1 MSNRRTFAIISH
13 PDAGKTTLTEKL
25 LLQGGAIHL
34 AGEVKA
40 RGAARRARSDW
51 MKIEQQRGISVT
63 SSVMTFERDGITFNL
78 LDTPGHE
85 DFSEDTYR
93 TLTAVDSAIM
103 VIDAAKGIE
112 PQTRKLF
119 EVCRL
124 RSVPIITF
132 VNKVDREGRSVFETL
147 DEVADALA
155 LDVVPMSWP
164 IGMGGVF
171 QGVLDFATDTISRPE
186 GDSREFLGKVTPAED
201 IPAEIADEIEL
212 AQGGYPS
219 FDLEAY
225 RHGDM
230 TPVYFGSALKNFGVA
245 ELIDAIARFAPPPRP
260 QPSEQGTIQP
270 ENKEVT
276 GFIFKVQANMDPQ
289 HRDRIAFMRLVS
301 GTFKRGMKL
310 IPSALGKPV
319 AIHSPIL
326 FFAQDREL
334 ADTAE
339 PGDIIGI
346 PNHGTLRVG
355 DTLSETN
362 KVRFTGLPNF
372 APEILR
378 RVALKDPTK
387 TKQLRKALDD
397 LSEEGVI
404 QVFYPELGGQWIV
417 GVVGQLQLDVLISR
431 LEAEYKVAAVL
442 EASPF
447 DTARWLKGSEAAL
460 RQFTDINKSNLAKD
474 RDGDPVFMARS
485 AWDVGYQQER
495 NPELVQMI
503 QQKMFTFEDLVTI
516 DAAGLQREGR
526 RAAHDRPD
534 AVADGLQE
542 RTGSRGW
549 HLQLGAAAHALQ
561 GHQQPPAPA
570 VRGFLRKRVF
580 HDCGREHR
588 AGLPDQPGQAQSCEQ
603 QARER

>member
-1 MSNRRTFAIISH
+1 MTLNRRTFAIISH

-63 SSVMTFERDGITFNL
+63 SSVMTFEKDGIIFNL

-132 VNKVDREGRSVFETL
+132 VNKVDREGRPVFEAL

-155 LDVVPMSWP
+155 LDVTPMSWP
-164 IGMGGVF
+164 VGMGGTF
-171 QGVLDFATDTISRPE
+171 EGILNFADNRVSRPE
-186 GDSREFLGKVTPAED
+186 GDSREFLGKVEDAPAMPDD
-201 IPAEIADEIEL
+201 IAEEIEL
-212 AQGGYPS
+212 AQAGYPA

-225 RHGDM
+225 RHGDL
-230 TPVYFGSALKNFGVA
+230 TPVYFGSALKNFGVG
-245 ELIDAIARFAPPPRP
+245 ELIDAIAKFAPPPRP
-260 QPSEQGTIQP
+260 QPSDQGVVDP
-270 ENKEVT
+270 ERKDVT

-289 HRDRIAFMRLVS
+289 HRDRIAFMRLCS

-310 IPSALGKPV
+310 IPSGLGKPV
-319 AIHSPIL
+319 AVHSPIL
-326 FFAQDREL
+326 FFAQDREI
-334 ADTAE
+334 ADSAE

-355 DTLSETN
+355 DTLSERN
-362 KVRFTGLPNF
+362 DLRFTGLPNF

-378 RVALKDPTK
+378 RVVLKDPTK

-404 QVFYPELGGQWIV
+404 QVFYPEIGSNWVV

-431 LEAEYKVAAVL
+431 LEAEYKVEAVL
-442 EASPF
+442 EPAPF
-447 DTARWLKGSEAAL
+447 DTARWLSGSEAAL
-460 RQFTDINKSNLAKD
+460 KQFMQFNSSNLAKD
-474 RDGDPVFMARS
+474 RDGAPVFLARS
-485 AWDVGYQQER
+485 AWDVGYQQEK
-495 NPELVQMI
+495 NP
-503 QQKMFTFEDLVTI
+503 DLNFSATK
-516 DAAGLQREGR
+516 
-526 RAAHDRPD
+526 
-534 AVADGLQE
+534 E
-542 RTGSRGW
+542 R
-549 HLQLGAAAHALQ
+549 
-561 GHQQPPAPA
+561 
-570 VRGFLRKRVF
+570 
-580 HDCGREHR
+580 
-588 AGLPDQPGQAQSCEQ
+588 
-603 QARER
+603 

>member
-1 MSNRRTFAIISH
+1 MTLNRRTFAIISH

-63 SSVMTFERDGITFNL
+63 SSVMTFEKDGIVFNL

-112 PQTRKLF
+112 PQTLKLF

-132 VNKVDREGRSVFETL
+132 VNKVDREGRACFDIL
-147 DEVADALA
+147 DEVADKLA
-155 LDVVPMSWP
+155 LDVCPMSWP
-164 IGMGGVF
+164 VGMGGTF
-171 QGVLDFATDTISRPE
+171 EGILDFATGAVARPE
-186 GDSREFLGKVTPAED
+186 GDSREFLGKLDPSPTLPAEV
-201 IPAEIADEIEL
+201 ADEVEL
-212 AQGGYPS
+212 AQGGYPE
-219 FDLEAY
+219 FDLQAY
-225 RHGDM
+225 RNGDL
-230 TPVYFGSALKNFGVA
+230 TPVFFGSALKNFGVTS
-245 ELIDAIARFAPPPRP
+245 LIEAIAQYAPPPRP
-260 QPSEQGTIQP
+260 QPSSEGTITP
-270 ENKEVT
+270 DHNEVT

-289 HRDRIAFMRLVS
+289 HRDRIAFMRLCS

-310 IPSALGKPV
+310 TPSGLGKPV

-326 FFAQDREL
+326 FFAQDREI
-334 ADTAE
+334 ADSAE

-355 DTLSETN
+355 DTLSEKN
-362 KVRFTGLPNF
+362 GVRFTGLPNF

-378 RVALKDPTK
+378 RVVLRDPTK

-404 QVFYPELGGQWIV
+404 QVFYPEIGSNWVV
-417 GVVGQLQLDVLISR
+417 GVVGQLQLEVLISR
-431 LEAEYKVAAVL
+431 LEAEYKVDAFL
-442 EASPF
+442 EPAPY
-447 DTARWLKGSEAAL
+447 DTARWLNGSEAAL
-460 RQFTDINKSNLAKD
+460 KTFAQFNGGNMAKD
-474 RDGDPVFMARS
+474 RDGNPVFMARS
-485 AWDVGYQQER
+485 SWDVGYQQEK
-495 NPELVQMI
+495 NP
-503 QQKMFTFEDLVTI
+503 DLVFSATK
-516 DAAGLQREGR
+516 
-526 RAAHDRPD
+526 
-534 AVADGLQE
+534 E
-542 RTGSRGW
+542 R
-549 HLQLGAAAHALQ
+549 
-561 GHQQPPAPA
+561 
-570 VRGFLRKRVF
+570 
-580 HDCGREHR
+580 
-588 AGLPDQPGQAQSCEQ
+588 
-603 QARER
+603 

>member
-1 MSNRRTFAIISH
+1 MSSTKSNRRTFAIISH

-63 SSVMTFERDGITFNL
+63 SSVMTFEKEYEGETITFNL

-132 VNKVDREGRSVFETL
+132 VNKVDREGRPLFEIL

-155 LDVVPMSWP
+155 LDVSPQSAP
-164 IGMGGVF
+164 LGMGGLF
-171 QGVLDFATDTISRPE
+171 KGILDFASNTVTIPE
-186 GDSREFLGKVTPAED
+186 GGSKEYLGKREPLGDLPDDLAE
-201 IPAEIADEIEL
+201 EIEL
-212 AQGGYPS
+212 TRIGYPE

-225 RHGDM
+225 RNGDL
-230 TPVYFGSALKNFGVA
+230 TPVFFGSALKNFGVE
-245 ELIDAIARFAPPPRP
+245 ELIDAIARWAPPPRP
-260 QPSEQGTIQP
+260 QPAGDEQIP
-270 ENKEVT
+270 PSRDEVT
-276 GFIFKVQANMDPQ
+276 GFIFKVQANMDPN
-289 HRDRIAFMRLVS
+289 HRDRIAFMRQVS

-310 IPSALGKPV
+310 TPSGLGKPI

-339 PGDIIGI
+339 AGDIIGI

-355 DTLSETN
+355 DTLSEKN
-362 KVRFTGLPNF
+362 AIRFTGLPNF

-378 RVALKDPTK
+378 RVQLRDPTK

-404 QVFYPELGGQWIV
+404 QVFYPEIGAQWIV
-417 GVVGQLQLDVLISR
+417 GVVGQLQLEVLISR
-431 LEAEYKVAAVL
+431 LEAEYKVEAGL

-447 DTARWLKGSEAAL
+447 ATARWVKGPADAV
-460 RQFTDINKSNLAKD
+460 KSFEEFNRANLAKD
-474 RDGDPVFMARS
+474 RDGDLVFMAKS
-485 AWDVGYQQER
+485 PWDVNYQVEKHTDLTFSVTKER
-495 NPELVQMI
+495 
-503 QQKMFTFEDLVTI
+503 
-516 DAAGLQREGR
+516 
-526 RAAHDRPD
+526 
-534 AVADGLQE
+534 
-542 RTGSRGW
+542 
-549 HLQLGAAAHALQ
+549 
-561 GHQQPPAPA
+561 
-570 VRGFLRKRVF
+570 
-580 HDCGREHR
+580 
-588 AGLPDQPGQAQSCEQ
+588 
-603 QARER
+603 

>member
-1 MSNRRTFAIISH
+1 MSNPNSNRRTFAIISH

-63 SSVMTFERDGITFNL
+63 SSVMTFEKEYEGETITFNL

-132 VNKVDREGRSVFETL
+132 VNKVDREGRALFEIL

-155 LDVVPMSWP
+155 LDVSPQSAP
-164 IGMGGVF
+164 LGMGGLF
-171 QGVLDFATDTISRPE
+171 KGILDFSSDTVAKPE
-186 GDSREFLGKVTPAED
+186 GGSKEYLGTREPLGDLPDDLAE
-201 IPAEIADEIEL
+201 EIEL
-212 AQGGYPS
+212 TREGYPQ

-225 RHGDM
+225 RNGDL
-230 TPVYFGSALKNFGVA
+230 TPVFFGSALKNFGVE
-245 ELIDAIARFAPPPRP
+245 ELIDAIARWAPPPRP
-260 QPSEQGTIQP
+260 QPAGDEQIP
-270 ENKEVT
+270 PSRNEVT
-276 GFIFKVQANMDPQ
+276 GFIFKVQANMDPN
-289 HRDRIAFMRLVS
+289 HRDRIAFMRMVS

-310 IPSALGKPV
+310 TPSGLGKPI

-339 PGDIIGI
+339 AGDIIGI

-355 DTLSETN
+355 DTLSEKN
-362 KVRFTGLPNF
+362 AIRFSGLPNF

-378 RVALKDPTK
+378 RVQLRDPTK

-404 QVFYPELGGQWIV
+404 QVFYPEIGAQWIV
-417 GVVGQLQLDVLISR
+417 GVVGQLQLEVLISR
-431 LEAEYKVAAVL
+431 LEAEYKVEAGL

-447 DTARWLKGSEAAL
+447 ATARWVKGPESAVKTFEEFNRA
-460 RQFTDINKSNLAKD
+460 NLAKD
-474 RDGDPVFMARS
+474 RDGDMVFMAKS
-485 AWDVGYQQER
+485 PWDVNYQAEKHPDLTFSATKER
-495 NPELVQMI
+495 
-503 QQKMFTFEDLVTI
+503 
-516 DAAGLQREGR
+516 
-526 RAAHDRPD
+526 
-534 AVADGLQE
+534 
-542 RTGSRGW
+542 
-549 HLQLGAAAHALQ
+549 
-561 GHQQPPAPA
+561 
-570 VRGFLRKRVF
+570 
-580 HDCGREHR
+580 
-588 AGLPDQPGQAQSCEQ
+588 
-603 QARER
+603 

>member
-1 MSNRRTFAIISH
+1 MSNAPTSNRRTFAIISH

-40 RGAARRARSDW
+40 RGQARRARSDW

-63 SSVMTFERDGITFNL
+63 SSVMTFEKNGITFNL

-132 VNKVDREGRSVFETL
+132 VNKVDREGRSPFETL

-155 LDVVPMSWP
+155 LDVSPQSWP
-164 IGMGGVF
+164 VGMGGIF
-171 QGVLDFATDTISRPE
+171 EGILDFATGSVSRPE
-186 GDSREFLGKVTPAED
+186 GDSKEFLGKRDPSPELPAD
-201 IPAEIADEIEL
+201 IAEEAEL
-212 AQGGYPS
+212 ARAGYPE

-225 RHGDM
+225 RHGDL
-230 TPVYFGSALKNFGVA
+230 TPVFFGSALKNFGVT

-260 QPSEQGTIQP
+260 QPSEAGVINP
-270 ENKEVT
+270 DYNEVT

-289 HRDRIAFMRLVS
+289 HRDRIAFMRMVS

-310 IPSALGKPV
+310 TPSGLGKPIAV
-319 AIHSPIL
+319 HSPIL
-326 FFAQDREL
+326 FFAQDREI

-339 PGDIIGI
+339 AGDIIGI

-355 DTLSETN
+355 DTLSEKN
-362 KVRFTGLPNF
+362 AVRFTGLPNF

-378 RVALKDPTK
+378 RVVLKDPTK

-417 GVVGQLQLDVLISR
+417 GVVGQLQLDVLVSR
-431 LEAEYKVAAVL
+431 LEAEYKVEAAL
-442 EASPF
+442 EAAPF
-447 DTARWLKGSEAAL
+447 DTARWLKGDEKVIDAFA
-460 RQFTDINKSNLAKD
+460 QFNRTNLAKD
-474 RDGDPVFMARS
+474 RDGDPVFLARS
-485 AWDVGYQQER
+485 AWDVGYQQEK
-495 NPELVQMI
+495 NPEI
-503 QQKMFTFEDLVTI
+503 AFNATK
-516 DAAGLQREGR
+516 
-526 RAAHDRPD
+526 
-534 AVADGLQE
+534 E
-542 RTGSRGW
+542 R
-549 HLQLGAAAHALQ
+549 
-561 GHQQPPAPA
+561 
-570 VRGFLRKRVF
+570 
-580 HDCGREHR
+580 
-588 AGLPDQPGQAQSCEQ
+588 
-603 QARER
+603 